1 MMRRGRIGPGRERN
15 GRRIETDG
23 DVVLLGLQGVGE
35 VVVGAGDGGASVT
48 GVEVVVE
55 QRGVE
60 VEQREGRDQ
69 PQEGRVA

>member
-23 DVVLLGLQGVGE
+23 DVVLLGLSGAGVE
-35 VVVGAGDGGASVT
+35 VVVGAGDGGVAAALGASVT

-60 VEQREGRDQ
+60 VEQR
-69 PQEGRVA
+69 

>member
-15 GRRIETDG
+15 GRGIETDG

-35 VVVGAGDGGASVT
+35 VVVGAGDGGANVT

-60 VEQREGRDQ
+60 VEQR
-69 PQEGRVA
+69 

>member
-23 DVVLLGLQGVGE
+23 DVVLLGLQRVGAGVE
-35 VVVGAGDGGASVT
+35 VVVGAGDGGVAAALGASVT

-60 VEQREGRDQ
+60 VEQR
-69 PQEGRVA
+69 